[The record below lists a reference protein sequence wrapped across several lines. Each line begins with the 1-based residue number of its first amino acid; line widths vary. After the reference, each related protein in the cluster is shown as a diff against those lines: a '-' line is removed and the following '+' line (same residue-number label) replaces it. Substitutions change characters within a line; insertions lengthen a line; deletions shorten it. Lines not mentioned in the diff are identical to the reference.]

1 MNDNR
6 SLFFP
11 MALIAAG
18 LIWLLINFGYVPA
31 ENLWAVTRLWP
42 FLLIGAG
49 INLILRDRGLLPTAL
64 VQALLVLGM
73 MGAIIFAPQL
83 GWAGAPHWNPSFGNL
98 GSERGSGTSASET
111 RPIDS
116 QVNTLV
122 IRYPA
127 RVEFIQGDTA
137 QVRISADDNLLPQL
151 ETRVNGDTL
160 TIRNPHPWQQRVT
173 PTKPVEIE
181 VTLPALSRVELDTAG
196 SITLSSLRGDS
207 LVLIVDGAG
216 SVQLQDLQL
225 DHLEARL
232 NGAGTVFASGTVQQ
246 LTLELDG
253 VGSYEGE
260 QLAAQ
265 NADVTVSGV
274 GSAKVRASQ
283 TLHAK
288 IEGVGSIS
296 YYGSPQVQQETDGLG
311 SIHRAGD

>member
-6 SLFFP
+6 SFFFP
-11 MALIAAG
+11 MAMIAAG
-18 LIWLLINFGYVPA
+18 LIWLLINFGYIPA

-42 FLLIGAG
+42 LLLIGAG
-49 INLILRDRGLLPTAL
+49 ISLILRDRGLLPAAL
-64 VQALLVLGM
+64 MQAVLVLGI
-73 MGAIIFAPQL
+73 MGAIIFASQL
-83 GWAGAPHWNPSFGNL
+83 GWAGTPHWNPSFGNL
-98 GSERGSGTSASET
+98 GRERGSGTIASET
-111 RPIDS
+111 RSIDS
-116 QVNTLV
+116 NVNTLH

-127 RVEFIQGDTA
+127 RVQFIQGSTP
-137 QVRISADDNLLPQL
+137 QVRISADDNLLAQL
-151 ETRVNGDTL
+151 ETQVNGDTL
-160 TIRNPHPWQQRVT
+160 TIRNAHPWQQRVAPSQT
-173 PTKPVEIE
+173 VEIE
-181 VTLPALSRVELDTAG
+181 ITLPALSRVELDTAG
-196 SITLSSLRGDS
+196 SITLSGLQGDS

-225 DHLEARL
+225 GSLEARL

-265 NADVTVSGV
+265 HADVTVSGV

-283 TLHAK
+283 TLNAK

-296 YYGSPQVQQETDGLG
+296 YYGSPQVRQETDGLG